1 MSDEEQPEQDLVTVI
16 NRADHIENLLNQI
29 ITGYIGPREGASSF
43 MWHVVLDT
51 SVMTLAAKQKVVM
64 AIAHEMGVKLE
75 KNPLIMVIQLRNSF
89 AHHRTNA
96 HPIYVVGKTPEED
109 RMYSQFYTLDSN
121 GVLNRRKRHEA
132 FEDFTKYYK
141 IAKARL
147 LELRNK
153 VDEKYPRRTS

>member
-1 MSDEEQPEQDLVTVI
+1 MTDEDPPEQDLVSVI
-16 NRADHIENLLNQI
+16 NRADHIENLFNQI
-29 ITGYIGPREGASSF
+29 ISDYISPREDSWAF

-64 AIAHEMGVKLE
+64 AIAHEMGVNLE

-96 HPIYVVGKTPEED
+96 HPMLMVGKTPEED
-109 RMYSQFYTLDSN
+109 KMYSQLYTLDSN
-121 GVLNRRKRHEA
+121 GILNRRRRHEA

-141 IAKARL
+141 IANAAL

-153 VDEKYPRRTS
+153 VSEKYPRKNP